1 MEDLDCE
8 LIFDL
13 NGGPN
18 LTKIDADGN
27 ILEKGR
33 FAFDMSAVKNNP
45 DNGEQWSIGQLKLTG
60 VSVLSGHAFYD
71 DSNIITTFEIL
82 ELTDDTMVLCW
93 NPSDAEAW
101 TDATFWCLRKK

>member
-1 MEDLDCE
+1 MQMGISWKKGGLP
-8 LIFDL
+8 LICRL
-13 NGGPN
+13 LRIIRIMVNNG
-18 LTKIDADGN
+18 
-27 ILEKGR
+27 
-33 FAFDMSAVKNNP
+33 
-45 DNGEQWSIGQLKLTG
+45 SIGQLKLTG

>member
-1 MEDLDCE
+1 
-8 LIFDL
+8 
-13 NGGPN
+13 
-18 LTKIDADGN
+18 
-27 ILEKGR
+27 
-33 FAFDMSAVKNNP
+33 MSAVKNNP

-101 TDATFWCLRKK
+101 TDATFWCLRKNNFNTHSKTGERQGTPPFDVLCLPFLSINYRK

>member
-1 MEDLDCE
+1 MG
-8 LIFDL
+8 ISW
-13 NGGPN
+13 
-18 LTKIDADGN
+18 K
-27 ILEKGR
+27 KGR

-101 TDATFWCLRKK
+101 TDATFWCLRKN

>member
-1 MEDLDCE
+1 M
-8 LIFDL
+8 
-13 NGGPN
+13 
-18 LTKIDADGN
+18 
-27 ILEKGR
+27 
-33 FAFDMSAVKNNP
+33 
-45 DNGEQWSIGQLKLTG
+45 TG